1 MRKREKQWIAEYQ
14 LNHGLKNCK
23 ECGEEYIPA
32 SGQGKSQKYCSKTC
46 SNRVKSRYNKK
57 MGYHKGGYPRVVPI
71 QLWMKARGEE
81 CWTAPCYYC
90 GIKLPPENGAF
101 VIEHKIPRTK
111 LEPKTKETMHDISN
125 LEISCPRCN
134 KLKAQKDEK
143 AFKDEMAGNC
153 KLDVPEHTGEEHSL
167 KKS

>member
-1 MRKREKQWIAEYQ
+1 MREREKRRIAEYQ
-14 LNHGLKNCK
+14 LNHGLKKCK
-23 ECGEEYIPA
+23 ECGEEYFPA
-32 SGQGKSQKYCSKTC
+32 SGQGKRQKYCSKTC
-46 SNRVKSRYNKK
+46 YYRVQTRYDKK
-57 MGYHKGGYPRVVPI
+57 MGYHKGGYPRVLPI
-71 QLWMKARGEE
+71 QLWMKARKEE

-90 GIKLPPENGAF
+90 GTKLAPQTGEF

-134 KLKAQKDEK
+134 KLKAQKEEN
-143 AFKDEMAGNC
+143 AFKNEMAGDGELN
-153 KLDVPEHTGEEHSL
+153 VPEHTGEEHPL

>member
-1 MRKREKQWIAEYQ
+1 M
-14 LNHGLKNCK
+14 L
-23 ECGEEYIPA
+23 
-32 SGQGKSQKYCSKTC
+32 
-46 SNRVKSRYNKK
+46 
-57 MGYHKGGYPRVVPI
+57 PI

-134 KLKAQKDEK
+134 KLKAGRDEN
-143 AFKDEMAGNC
+143 AFKNEMAGNSE
-153 KLDVPEHTGEEHSL
+153 LNVPKHTGEEHPL
-167 KKS
+167 EKS